1 MHHAPQNIQS
11 GSRPSN
17 VLVEANA
24 AAAPSGG
31 QRGSRPDGV
40 DIVDAGHAAPADLR
54 TRIIAYSGPSV
65 VRGSG
70 TQPRVAGNDPVPP
83 QTFWC
88 EMHQGADAL
97 AAEDSQLSASLALL
111 SKDALIARVVA
122 AEGKVAKYRHKV
134 QQIQDALADHS

>member
-1 MHHAPQNIQS
+1 MRRKT
-11 GSRPSN
+11 SR
-17 VLVEANA
+17 A
-24 AAAPSGG
+24 AAAP
-31 QRGSRPDGV
+31 QMFWWRPTRQPPRVEASAAAAPMGT
-40 DIVDAGHAAPADLR
+40 VDAAHAAPADLR
-54 TRIIAYSGPSV
+54 TRVIAYSGPSV
-65 VRGSG
+65 ARGSG

-88 EMHQGADAL
+88 EMHQGADAAL
-97 AAEDSQLSASLALL
+97 TAEDSQLSASLALL